1 MNRFFLPVLCGV
13 LSAASAVADPV
24 FVGKF
29 QAKVVP
35 EQVVPLV
42 LGDHGTLTGL
52 VDASQP
58 VKAGTVVGV
67 LNKER
72 TEQEREDMEFDLE
85 RERLNTR
92 DEIRKLTVQREKVAF
107 YLNLS
112 EEERKY
118 ATDLKSDERSMT
130 EETLRD
136 LDERISMLKR
146 QSETMERRKR
156 TEFDRNHE
164 KLTAKMPFD
173 GRLQYSFSVPDDITK
188 PMEYNPSVAQGF
200 ATACDDSSLYICLN
214 ISNSELTQLPA
225 ENFTVHLTLPRNKTL
240 VASFDHSKV
249 ERGGNSDMLVYY
261 FRVKDEDHDTAYKML
276 GSMAQAQLLY
286 EPGENTTRI
295 RKSVLAARPEAAQ
308 CENWEQLVRLVY
320 PEAEI
325 ILIADR
331 DIVLQQQKP

>member
-1 MNRFFLPVLCGV
+1 MNRPFLSLFCCALTAGPLG
-13 LSAASAVADPV
+13 AEPV

-29 QAKVVP
+29 PAKIVP

-58 VKAGTVVGV
+58 VKSGTVVGV

-107 YLNLS
+107 FLNLS
-112 EEERKY
+112 VEERKY
-118 ATDLKSDERSMT
+118 ATDLKSDDRAMT

-136 LDERISMLKR
+136 LDERISMLRR
-146 QSETMERRKR
+146 QSDTMERRKR
-156 TEFDRNHE
+156 TEFDRAHE

-173 GRLQYSFSVPDDITK
+173 GRLQYSFPVPDDISK

-200 ATACDDSSLYICLN
+200 ATACDDSSLYVCLN

-225 ENFTVHLTLPRNKTL
+225 ENFTAHVTLPRNKTL

-261 FRVKDEDHDTAYKML
+261 FRVPDADLDTAYKML
-276 GSMAQAQLLY
+276 GSMAQARLLY
-286 EPGENTTRI
+286 EPGENTVRI
-295 RKSVLAARPEAAQ
+295 RKSTLAARPEAAG

-320 PEAEI
+320 PDAEI

-331 DIVLQQQKP
+331 DIILQQQKP